1 MRFDP
6 EAVFERILVALR
18 CHNSSDLLRARAR
31 LGRGFLA
38 STRRQN
44 DPTFCRLSEPLLLF
58 ASFALPFNELLI
70 VLLLPESSL
79 LSYDLWVVFFF
90 DQ

>member
-6 EAVFERILVALR
+6 EAIFERVLVALR

-31 LGRGFLA
+31 LGGGFLA